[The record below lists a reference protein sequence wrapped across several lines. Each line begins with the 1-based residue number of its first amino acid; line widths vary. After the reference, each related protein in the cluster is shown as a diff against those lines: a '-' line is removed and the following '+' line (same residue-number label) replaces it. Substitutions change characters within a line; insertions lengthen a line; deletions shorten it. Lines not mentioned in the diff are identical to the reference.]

1 MLLVLFTSFFTMV
14 GFYLLLSAVPL

>member
-14 GFYLLLSAVPL
+14 GFYLLLSVVPL